1 MVNSVRLIILALLT
15 LAFLIRNFMEGSLHV
30 GYYFISLGGSGA
42 KTMEALTHLCI
53 AGFMPERGTLNVLA
67 IDPDIGN
74 GNLERSSSALNNYDI
89 FQKFN
94 VGNDTPLFKTKV
106 SLIKPFPWNPTDHD
120 KTLDDLMGYQN
131 YRGTPIGSLYE
142 VLYTRTERST
152 GLNEGFR
159 GHPSIGA
166 AVLAKKYSLR
176 NADSQ
181 QWTEFIDKVKQDIGG
196 GGDVKIFLAGSVFGG
211 TGAAGI
217 PTIARLLRNS
227 LSDYGNRVSIGGVLI
242 LPYFNFTA
250 PDDES
255 KLFAK
260 AENFLTNSKAA
271 LKYYS
276 LKDNVFN
283 HMYFTGDSTM
293 TPVKEFS
300 PGASSQK
307 NDAHIVELY
316 AALAAT
322 DFFRQPADGTRTFKY
337 ICHSQENKI
346 AWNDFPSLWEA
357 ENGGREFKFNSRF
370 TQFTRFIFAYI
381 HLIKPV
387 LKDLVAGKRQAYQY
401 PWFVDF
407 LKGTELDQTAI
418 KNFEDYTESFIT
430 WLRQI
435 ETAQGRDISLIK
447 YSMFEDA
454 PARLTNPDE
463 FQSCDGTNTNL
474 TLHELWYKLTEDVD
488 LDSSVQGF
496 GKFLR
501 RLYEAC
507 EVKA

>member
-1 MVNSVRLIILALLT
+1 M
-15 LAFLIRNFMEGSLHV
+15 

-42 KTMEALTHLCI
+42 KTMEALNHFCI
-53 AGFMPERGTLNVLA
+53 AGIMPERETLNILA

-74 GNLERSSSALNNYDI
+74 GNLERSSSALNNYDV
-89 FQKFN
+89 FQKIN
-94 VGNDTPLFKTKV
+94 VGNDTPLFKTKI
-106 SLIKPFPWNPTDHD
+106 SMIKPFPWNPTDHD
-120 KTLDDLMGYQN
+120 KTLDDLMGYQT

-142 VLYTRTERST
+142 VLYTRVERST

-166 AVLAKKYSLR
+166 AVLAKKYSVR
-176 NADSQ
+176 NEGSQ

-196 GGDVKIFLAGSVFGG
+196 GGNIKIFLAGSVFGG

-227 LSDYGNRVSIGGVLI
+227 LSGYGNRVLIGGVLI

-260 AENFLTNSKAA
+260 SENFLTNSKAA

-276 LKDNVFN
+276 LKENVFN
-283 HMYFTGDSTM
+283 QLYFTGDSTM

-300 PGASSQK
+300 SGASSQK

-316 AALAAT
+316 AALAAV
-322 DFFRQPADGTRTFKY
+322 DFFKQPADGSRDFKY
-337 ICHSQENKI
+337 ICHSEENKI
-346 AWNDFPSLWEA
+346 AWNDFPKRWDA
-357 ENGGREFKFNSRF
+357 ENGGSEFKLSDRF

-387 LKDLVAGKRQAYQY
+387 LKDLIAGKRQAYQY

-407 LKGTELDQTAI
+407 LQGAELDQTAL
-418 KNFEDYTESFIT
+418 KNFDDYTESFVT
-430 WLRQI
+430 WLKQI
-435 ETAQGRDISLIK
+435 ETVQDRNISLIK
-447 YSMFEDA
+447 FSMFTDS
-454 PARLTNPDE
+454 PARLINPEE
-463 FQSCDGTNTNL
+463 FQSCNGTNTNL
-474 TLHELWYKLTEDVD
+474 TLHELWYRMTEN
-488 LDSSVQGF
+488 LEIDSSIQDF

-507 EVKA
+507 KVIA